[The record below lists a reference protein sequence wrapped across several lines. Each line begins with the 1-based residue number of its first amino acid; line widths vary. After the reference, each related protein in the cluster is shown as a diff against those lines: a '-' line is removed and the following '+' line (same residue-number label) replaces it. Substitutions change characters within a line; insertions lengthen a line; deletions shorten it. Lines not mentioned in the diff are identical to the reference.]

1 MTIESKANSRASIPD
16 QWEMLYQG
24 LEKEETPTQGK
35 LFGDTISDEPVA
47 VNSLVEDKSPSHY
60 QYKGKYIMTAVK
72 SGLMIID
79 QHRAHVRILYEQYL
93 QQVSARTATVQ
104 KVLFPETV
112 QLSQSQRVVYEK
124 VAPELQAIG
133 FDLSDLGNGNFAI
146 NGIPAGLDG
155 INPVNLILDMV
166 DAAAEGTLSAKADID
181 ASLAWL
187 WQGLLPLRMVKCW
200 AMTRWRIS
208 STRYS
213 CAAMLIP
220 LLMARLC
227 SAY

>member
-1 MTIESKANSRASIPD
+1 
-16 QWEMLYQG
+16 
-24 LEKEETPTQGK
+24 
-35 LFGDTISDEPVA
+35 
-47 VNSLVEDKSPSHY
+47 
-60 QYKGKYIMTAVK
+60 MTAVK

-181 ASLAWL
+181 ASLAL
-187 WQGLLPLRMVKCW
+187 AMARASAITHGEVLG
-200 AMTRWRIS
+200 MTRWRIS